1 LTNAEGHSGMDMNV
15 VISDLLKYGV
25 VASTILVAAGVV
37 LLFLETPQQFPGSIQ
52 QLVGTSYGKPT
63 LDLTTLLVGVVSAN
77 PVYLIE
83 LGLIVLLATPVA
95 RVAAS
100 VVMFAVEKDKLYV
113 AVTLFVLI
121 VLLFGL
127 FVVGPVEAAA
137 A

>member
-1 LTNAEGHSGMDMNV
+1 MNV
-15 VISDLLKYGV
+15 VISNLLKYGV
-25 VASTILVAAGVV
+25 TVSTLLVAAGVA
-37 LLFLETPQQFPGSIQ
+37 LLFFETPQSFPGSVQ
-52 QLVGTSYGKPT
+52 QLVSVSYGKPT
-63 LDLTTLLVGVVSAN
+63 LDASTLLAGVVALN

-100 VVMFAVEKDKLYV
+100 VVMFAAEKDKLYV
-113 AVTLFVLI
+113 AVTLFVLL

-127 FVVGPVEAAA
+127 FVIGPIEAAA

>member
-1 LTNAEGHSGMDMNV
+1 LTDTRGHPAIDMNA
-15 VISDLLKYGV
+15 VISNLLKYGV
-25 VASTILVAAGVV
+25 VASTILVAGGVA
-37 LLFLETPQQFPGSIQ
+37 LLILETPQSFPGSVQ
-52 QLVGTSYGKPT
+52 QLVSTNYDKPT
-63 LDLTTLLVGVVSAN
+63 LDVSTLFGGVVAAN

-100 VVMFAVEKDKLYV
+100 VVMFAAEKDKLYV

-127 FVVGPVEAAA
+127 FVVGPIEAAA
-137 A
+137 G